1 MRLGCK
7 KVATGFITCVL
18 SKWRTQKEIV
28 IYILL
33 LSDPDHFQG
42 IFEAFNVRTHLGS
55 DASPVSMVVFPSVS
69 LSQFVHAQP

>member
-1 MRLGCK
+1 MRD
-7 KVATGFITCVL
+7 
-18 SKWRTQKEIV
+18 QKEII